1 MPHAQQDMRGTR
13 RFALRLPVMVST
25 PEAAALA
32 TTKDV
37 SARGVFFYFDA
48 PLAEGSRLEFI
59 LTLPPDITLTDAIRV
74 RCKGRVVRVDP
85 AQGGKVGIAAA
96 IEEYEFLAG

>member
-1 MPHAQQDMRGTR
+1 MSHVQDERGTR

-37 SARGVFFYFDA
+37 SARGIFFYFDT
-48 PLAEGSRLEFI
+48 PVAEGSRLEFV
-59 LTLPPDITLTDAIRV
+59 LTLPPDITLTDPIRV

-85 AQGGKVGIAAA
+85 APGDGKVGIAAA
-96 IEEYEFLAG
+96 IEEYEFLPA